1 MTALTGQHENGR
13 HVNSPSDHDLDPHE
27 TGLRRIRALILAAD
41 GPEEQL
47 AAVIRSA
54 GAEQT
59 AADLVDELASRADL
73 SEQLAAAAVVVQFEL
88 AFDGQVLRHHLLT
101 GPKAEHRTGP
111 ADEPSATVEL
121 DLLDLARAVFGARHT
136 AGHRTPGITWHGIDD
151 PARLMHVL
159 PAFPVVQQLLRGLA
173 EQPLDLA
180 ELSLRHGS
188 DKWGLHYYT
197 EHYARHFAPLR
208 DRPLTVL
215 ELGVGGYGD
224 PAAGGGSL
232 RMWKRFFRRGLVY
245 GVDVHDKTALREQR
259 IHTVQGDQA
268 DPAFLTALAERIG
281 PIDIV
286 IDDGS
291 HYCPDVIA
299 SFGALFPHVVP
310 GGLYV
315 IEDLQTS
322 YWPGY
327 GGSSERLGDPTTSMG
342 FLKQLLD
349 GLNHEEHEPPT
360 AHRPSGTDRTLV
372 GAHFYH
378 NLAILDKGRNEE
390 GTVPAWIPRRQLSAE
405 EIAGAQRAA
414 EQQSEQQSEPQPEA
428 GPDQDPS

>member
-1 MTALTGQHENGR
+1 
-13 HVNSPSDHDLDPHE
+13 
-27 TGLRRIRALILAAD
+27 
-41 GPEEQL
+41 
-47 AAVIRSA
+47 
-54 GAEQT
+54 
-59 AADLVDELASRADL
+59 
-73 SEQLAAAAVVVQFEL
+73 
-88 AFDGQVLRHHLLT
+88 
-101 GPKAEHRTGP
+101 
-111 ADEPSATVEL
+111 
-121 DLLDLARAVFGARHT
+121 
-136 AGHRTPGITWHGIDD
+136 
-151 PARLMHVL
+151 
-159 PAFPVVQQLLRGLA
+159 
-173 EQPLDLA
+173 
-180 ELSLRHGS
+180 
-188 DKWGLHYYT
+188 
-197 EHYARHFAPLR
+197 
-208 DRPLTVL
+208 
-215 ELGVGGYGD
+215 
-224 PAAGGGSL
+224 
-232 RMWKRFFRRGLVY
+232 MWKRFFRRGLVY
-245 GVDVHDKTALREQR
+245 GVDVYDKTALREQR

-299 SFGALFPHVVP
+299 AFGALFPHVVP

-327 GGSSERLGDPTTSMG
+327 GGSSERLSDPTTSMG

-360 AHRPSGTDRTLV
+360 AHRPSGTDRTLA

-405 EIAGAQRAA
+405 EIAGAQWAA
-414 EQQSEQQSEPQPEA
+414 EQQSEPQPEA
-428 GPDQDPS
+428 VPDQDPS

>member
-13 HVNSPSDHDLDPHE
+13 HVNSPSDHDSDPHE
-27 TGLRRIRALILAAD
+27 TDLRRIRALILAAD
-41 GPEEQL
+41 GPEERL

-59 AADLVDELASRADL
+59 AADLVDELVSRADL
-73 SEQLAAAAVVVQFEL
+73 SEQLAAAAVVVVQFEL
-88 AFDGQVLRHHLLT
+88 AFDGQVLRHHLLA

-136 AGHRTPGITWHGIDD
+136 AGHRTPGITWHGIED
-151 PARLMHVL
+151 PARLMTVL
-159 PAFPVVQQLLRGLA
+159 AAFPVVQQLLRGLV

-215 ELGVGGYGD
+215 ELGIGGYAD

-245 GVDVHDKTALREQR
+245 GVDVYDKTALREQR
-259 IHTVQGDQA
+259 IHTVRGDQA

-299 SFGALFPHVVP
+299 AFGALFPHVVP

-360 AHRPSGTDRTLV
+360 AHRPSGTDRTLA

-390 GTVPAWIPRRQLSAE
+390 GTAPAWIPRRQLSAE
-405 EIAGAQRAA
+405 EIAGGQWAA
-414 EQQSEQQSEPQPEA
+414 EPQSEPQPEA

>member
-1 MTALTGQHENGR
+1 MTAPAGEHENGQHENGQ
-13 HVNSPSDHDLDPHE
+13 HANGSHESD
-27 TGLRRIRALILAAD
+27 LRRIHALILAAD

-54 GAEQT
+54 GAELT
-59 AADLVDELASRADL
+59 ASDLVDELVSRADL
-73 SEQLAAAAVVVQFEL
+73 SEQLAAPVVVQFKL
-88 AFDGQVLRHHLLT
+88 AFDSVVLQHHVLA

-111 ADEPSATVEL
+111 ADAPSASVEL

-136 AGHRTPGITWHGIDD
+136 AGHRTPRIEWHGIED
-151 PARLMHVL
+151 PARLL
-159 PAFPVVQQLLRGLA
+159 PAMAAFPIVQQLLRGLA
-173 EQPLDLA
+173 EQPLELA
-180 ELSLRHGS
+180 ELSLRNGS

-197 EHYARHFAPLR
+197 EHYTRHFAPLR

-215 ELGVGGYGD
+215 ELGIGGYAD

-232 RMWKRFFRRGLVY
+232 RMWKHFFRRGLVY
-245 GVDVHDKTALREQR
+245 GVDVYDKTAVREQR

-291 HYCPDVIA
+291 HYCPDVITA
-299 SFGALFPHVVP
+299 FGALFPHVVP

-327 GGSSERLGDPTTSMG
+327 GGSSQRPSDPTTSMG

-349 GLNHEEHEPPT
+349 GLNHEEHEPP
-360 AHRPSGTDRTLV
+360 AARRAGEADRTLA

-390 GTVPAWIPRRQLSAE
+390 GTVPAWIPRRRLSGE
-405 EIAGAQRAA
+405 EIAAAQWAA
-414 EQQSEQQSEPQPEA
+414 EPQPEA
-428 GPDQDPS
+428 DPE

>member
-13 HVNSPSDHDLDPHE
+13 HVNSPSERDPDPHE
-27 TGLRRIRALILAAD
+27 SDLRRIHALILAAD

-54 GAEQT
+54 GAERT
-59 AADLVDELASRADL
+59 AAALVDELAGRADL
-73 SEQLAAAAVVVQFEL
+73 SEQLAAAAVVVEFEL

-101 GPKAEHRTGP
+101 GPKAEHRAGP
-111 ADEPSATVEL
+111 AEEPGATVAL

-136 AGHRTPGITWHGIDD
+136 AGHRAPVITWHGIED
-151 PARLMHVL
+151 PARLVSVL
-159 PAFPVVQQLLRGLA
+159 AAFPVVQQLLRGLT
-173 EQPLDLA
+173 EQPVDLA

-197 EHYARHFAPLR
+197 DHYARHFAPLR

-215 ELGVGGYGD
+215 ELGIGGYAD

-245 GVDVHDKTALREQR
+245 GVDVYDKTALREQR
-259 IHTVQGDQA
+259 IHTVRGDQA

-291 HYCPDVIA
+291 HHCPDVIA
-299 SFGALFPHVVP
+299 AFGALFPHVVP

-322 YWPGY
+322 YWPGF

-349 GLNHEEHEPPT
+349 GLNHEEHEPTT
-360 AHRPSGTDRTLV
+360 AHRPSGTDRTLA

-390 GTVPAWIPRRQLSAE
+390 GTLPAWIPRRELSAE
-405 EIAGAQRAA
+405 EIAAARQAA
-414 EQQSEQQSEPQPEA
+414 EQQFEQQSEA
-428 GPDQDPS
+428 GPDKDHS